1 MKPQKIF
8 IYQALARL
16 LGNKESNNIPNGTI
30 EENGCG
36 KFEIPVTFVSTKTFF
51 GV

>member
-36 KFEIPVTFVSTKTFF
+36 KFEDVSPKL
-51 GV
+51 V